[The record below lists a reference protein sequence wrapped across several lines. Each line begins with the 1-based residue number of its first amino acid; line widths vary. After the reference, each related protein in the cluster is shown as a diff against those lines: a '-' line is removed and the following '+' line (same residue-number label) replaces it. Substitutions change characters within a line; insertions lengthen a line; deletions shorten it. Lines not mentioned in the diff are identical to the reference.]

1 MAMFLQ
7 LILFNPRL
15 LQYVGY
21 YNYRLGCYLFFN
33 LDRQRAYRAIESA
46 EVFGED
52 IFNIFFSIIS
62 FLKTNVTRCNLI
74 SHSALFA
81 FYEK

>member
-1 MAMFLQ
+1 MYVITIIALVIISFSI
-7 LILFNPRL
+7 LIGGEVSC
-15 LQYVGY
+15 QK
-21 YNYRLGCYLFFN
+21 
-33 LDRQRAYRAIESA
+33 AIESA

-81 FYEK
+81 FFEK

>member
-1 MAMFLQ
+1 MYVITIIALVICFSI
-7 LILFNPRL
+7 LIGGEASC
-15 LQYVGY
+15 QK
-21 YNYRLGCYLFFN
+21 
-33 LDRQRAYRAIESA
+33 AIESA

-52 IFNIFFSIIS
+52 IFNISFSIIS

>member
-1 MAMFLQ
+1 MYVITIIALVIISFSI
-7 LILFNPRL
+7 LIGGEVSC
-15 LQYVGY
+15 QK
-21 YNYRLGCYLFFN
+21 
-33 LDRQRAYRAIESA
+33 AIESA

-74 SHSALFA
+74 SHSALFV